1 MTTLD
6 RKCIGGESNPSV
18 PYGRGEF
25 YHSTINTIKDGQ
37 IFWRAATNAKKRG
50 NMDALNFKGAIK
62 QFVRRYSSVLELSTA
77 DRVVSG
83 SNMDAPC
90 LLGIGVQ

>member
-1 MTTLD
+1 
-6 RKCIGGESNPSV
+6 
-18 PYGRGEF
+18 
-25 YHSTINTIKDGQ
+25 
-37 IFWRAATNAKKRG
+37 
-50 NMDALNFKGAIK
+50 MDALNFKGAIK